1 MSIPTVEVHKYARGR
16 AHVSTVWREHD
27 RDHVYS
33 GDGTDVKAKKFIES
47 VFSQREGG
55 TLAPLET
62 AEILN
67 AAFAEAH
74 GAGILQYQFQT

>member
-1 MSIPTVEVHKYARGR
+1 
-16 AHVSTVWREHD
+16 
-27 RDHVYS
+27 
-33 GDGTDVKAKKFIES
+33 VKAKKFIES

>member
-1 MSIPTVEVHKYARGR
+1 
-16 AHVSTVWREHD
+16 
-27 RDHVYS
+27 
-33 GDGTDVKAKKFIES
+33 VKAKKFIEN

-55 TLAPLET
+55 SLAPLET

-74 GAGILQYQFQT
+74 GAGASHIATCSSFV